1 MADRSWLAALA
12 ELAGRLIRLAA
23 LALVALALALVA
35 LVAGL
40 VALLGSLL
48 SRLFAELATL
58 LQNLIP
64 WAQRLAAYIIRGA
77 AVLIGGGGAA
87 WATFAIWQNL
97 GPTWTTLLLA
107 ATIILIPAALGWGV
121 ELTYGTA
128 LAIGL
133 LSLLLAAI
141 VIQLPPLSVPLAI
154 TARTI
159 AVIAVRP
166 HLFPPSPT
174 EAPHGNQ

>member
-1 MADRSWLAALA
+1 MADTDWLT
-12 ELAGRLIRLAA
+12 RLAT
-23 LALVALALALVA
+23 LALALTRLAAIAIAAFALAVVA
-35 LVAGL
+35 LIAGL
-40 VALLGSLL
+40 IALLGSLL
-48 SRLFAELATL
+48 SRLLAELATL
-58 LQNLIP
+58 TRSLIP

-166 HLFPPSPT
+166 HLFPPAPT